1 MLYCRTTDNHAN
13 QAQILYCFSLFR
25 RNCLR
30 RHLSDQ
36 VAALKKL
43 IQHCSV
49 FALCS
54 VLLVSPARAQEAL
67 TELGVVQLYTQ
78 DELLHMIR
86 ANTHLKRVQA
96 DECQLVK
103 DIEARAD
110 IMKLPAYQFLFGDML
125 AFGVCVPK
133 NAERGWDL
141 MLASALQGLPEGLE
155 QVGRYY
161 QQGKLVQKDLVKA
174 QHYLHEAGA
183 MGNLNA
189 QVRLAELF
197 LANQGS
203 PTDYETVYRW
213 LHHSITADP
222 AMHARI
228 DKALKGLAIRMPA
241 AVIARAKKPL

>member
-1 MLYCRTTDNHAN
+1 MKKFVWSCYLI
-13 QAQILYCFSLFR
+13 ILLG
-25 RNCLR
+25 
-30 RHLSDQ
+30 
-36 VAALKKL
+36 A
-43 IQHCSV
+43 
-49 FALCS
+49 
-54 VLLVSPARAQEAL
+54 LLVRSAQAQEAL

-78 DELLHMIR
+78 DELLEMIR
-86 ANTHLKRVQA
+86 SNTHLKRVQA
-96 DECQLVK
+96 DDCQLVK

-161 QQGKLVQKDLVKA
+161 QQGKLVQKDLTKA
-174 QHYLHEAGA
+174 QHYLYEAGA
-183 MGNLNA
+183 MGNINA

-203 PTDYETVYRW
+203 PADYETVYRW
-213 LHHSITADP
+213 LHHAVTADKDL
-222 AMHARI
+222 HARI
-228 DKALKGLAIRMPA
+228 EKALKGLAGRMPE
-241 AVIARAKKPL
+241 AVLTRAKKPL

>member
-1 MLYCRTTDNHAN
+1 ML
-13 QAQILYCFSLFR
+13 
-25 RNCLR
+25 
-30 RHLSDQ
+30 LSG
-36 VAALKKL
+36 
-43 IQHCSV
+43 
-49 FALCS
+49 
-54 VLLVSPARAQEAL
+54 VLLSQPVWAQEAL

-78 DELLHMIR
+78 DELLEMIR
-86 ANTHLKRVQA
+86 SNTHLKRVQA
-96 DECQLVK
+96 DDCQLVK

-161 QQGKLVQKDLVKA
+161 QQGKLVQKDLSKA
-174 QHYLHEAGA
+174 QQFLYEAGA
-183 MGNLNA
+183 MGNINA

-203 PTDYETVYRW
+203 PADYETVYRW
-213 LHHSITADP
+213 LHHAITADKDL
-222 AMHARI
+222 HARI
-228 DKALKGLAIRMPA
+228 EKALKGLASRMPE
-241 AVIARAKKPL
+241 AVLTRAKKPL

>member
-1 MLYCRTTDNHAN
+1 ML
-13 QAQILYCFSLFR
+13 
-25 RNCLR
+25 
-30 RHLSDQ
+30 LS
-36 VAALKKL
+36 V
-43 IQHCSV
+43 
-49 FALCS
+49 
-54 VLLVSPARAQEAL
+54 VLLSQPVWAQEAL

-78 DELLHMIR
+78 DELLEMIR
-86 ANTHLKRVQA
+86 SNTHLKRVQA
-96 DECQLVK
+96 DDCQLVK

-161 QQGKLVQKDLVKA
+161 QQGKLVQKDLSKA
-174 QHYLHEAGA
+174 QQFLYEAGA
-183 MGNLNA
+183 MGNINA

-203 PTDYETVYRW
+203 PADYETVYRW
-213 LHHSITADP
+213 LHHAITADKDL
-222 AMHARI
+222 HARI
-228 DKALKGLAIRMPA
+228 EKALKGLASRMPE
-241 AVIARAKKPL
+241 AVLTRAKKPL

>member
-1 MLYCRTTDNHAN
+1 MKTFVWSYSVI
-13 QAQILYCFSLFR
+13 ILSVV
-25 RNCLR
+25 
-30 RHLSDQ
+30 LSGRP
-36 VAALKKL
+36 V
-43 IQHCSV
+43 I
-49 FALCS
+49 
-54 VLLVSPARAQEAL
+54 AQEVL

-78 DELLHMIR
+78 DELLEMIR
-86 ANTHLKRVQA
+86 TNTHLKRVKA
-96 DECQLVK
+96 DDCQLVK

-161 QQGKLVQKDLVKA
+161 QQGKLVQKDLTKA

-189 QVRLAELF
+189 QVRLAELL
-197 LANQGS
+197 LANHGS
-203 PTDYETVYRW
+203 PVDYETVYRW
-213 LHHSITADP
+213 LHHSVTADKD
-222 AMHARI
+222 MHARI
-228 DKALKGLAIRMPA
+228 DRALKGLAERMPA
-241 AVIARAKKPL
+241 AVLARAKKPL

>member
-1 MLYCRTTDNHAN
+1 MFIRPV
-13 QAQILYCFSLFR
+13 Q
-25 RNCLR
+25 
-30 RHLSDQ
+30 
-36 VAALKKL
+36 
-43 IQHCSV
+43 
-49 FALCS
+49 
-54 VLLVSPARAQEAL
+54 AQEAL

-78 DELLHMIR
+78 DELLEMIR
-86 ANTHLKRVQA
+86 SNTHLKRVRA

-161 QQGKLVQKDLVKA
+161 QQGKLVQKDLTKA
-174 QHYLHEAGA
+174 QHYLYEAGA
-183 MGNLNA
+183 MGNINA

-203 PTDYETVYRW
+203 PADYETVYRW
-213 LHHSITADP
+213 LHHAITADKDL
-222 AMHARI
+222 HARI
-228 DKALKGLAIRMPA
+228 EKALKGLAGRMPE
-241 AVIARAKKPL
+241 AVLTRAKKPL